1 MAAITDEFM
10 QDMLATSKPYTLVL
24 LRATPKLREPGMD
37 AVAWEHGRRNF
48 SLRAEGVLAIVC
60 PIRDGSEW
68 TGVGV
73 FNAPADEVARI
84 MDDDPG
90 VQAGIF
96 TYEVH
101 PTRSFP
107 GDCLPAASLGGPTF
121 PP

>member
-1 MAAITDEFM
+1 MAAVTDEFM
-10 QDMLATSKPYTLVL
+10 RDMLATSKPYTLVL

-37 AVAWEHGRRNF
+37 AVVWEHGRRNF

-68 TGVGV
+68 TGVGI
-73 FNAPADEVARI
+73 FNAPADEVART

-101 PTRSFP
+101 TTRSFP
-107 GDCLPAASLGGPTF
+107 GDCLPADS
-121 PP
+121 